1 MMVVVVVV
9 VMMMMMLIIRICGE
23 GNMVGRTQHEGGSE
37 VTQESAGQIESMM
50 MMMRRRR
57 RRRGV
62 WMMMRRLLRIQR
74 VMADSFHSINCQVQ
88 Y

>member
-1 MMVVVVVV
+1 MIMMVVVVVV
-9 VMMMMMLIIRICGE
+9 MMMMMMLIIRICGE

-37 VTQESAGQIESMM
+37 VTQESAGQIEPMM
-50 MMMRRRR
+50 MMMRRRSMR
-57 RRRGV
+57 V
-62 WMMMRRLLRIQR
+62 WMMRRRLLRIQR

>member
-9 VMMMMMLIIRICGE
+9 MMMMMMLIIRICGE

-37 VTQESAGQIESMM
+37 VTQESAGQIEPMM
-50 MMMRRRR
+50 MMMRRRSMR
-57 RRRGV
+57 V
-62 WMMMRRLLRIQR
+62 WMMRRRLLRIQR

>member
-9 VMMMMMLIIRICGE
+9 MMMMMMLIIRICGE

-37 VTQESAGQIESMM
+37 VTQESAGQIEPMM
-50 MMMRRRR
+50 MMMRRRSR
-57 RRRGV
+57 RV
-62 WMMMRRLLRIQR
+62 WMMRRRLLRIQR